1 MPVKRIFIV
10 MMENRSFDHML
21 GHLSLEGLGVDGIRR
36 DAAWRRR
43 VANPYNGH
51 DYAPVPLTD
60 PYSTAEADPP
70 HSRRSTRRQLG
81 AWDGARY
88 PMRGFV
94 ETYAEAEGAS
104 PIGPGGAPLAMGY
117 FTGRE
122 APVMDF
128 FARNFAVCDRW
139 HAALPAGTQPN
150 RLMAMSGFTPFDYN
164 ETPIPSQELVYDWL
178 EGKARWR
185 VYHAGIPFMA
195 LMPSRLGQIL
205 SGRNFR
211 PFARIWDDVVNEP
224 PSAFPQVVFLEPV
237 YADAPHIGPSSDD
250 HAPGGIKE
258 GQGFL
263 LQCYRA
269 VSQVPAI
276 WKDSVMIVTYDEHGG
291 FFDHVSPPRI
301 RTDPPPGGAYADGP
315 FESLGVRVPALVIS
329 PMVTPGHIFHGVM
342 DHVSILKLIGD
353 TFGGRSG
360 YSARVNARP
369 VESVSAVLNNPAGRP
384 EIPTIPSINDYL
396 ARQPRGRSGRVPG
409 TRPKTDMQHSFQR
422 ALDDIRTHRDRSR
435 GQFTEELRAFPRGQ
449 GSGS

>member
-21 GHLSLEGLGVDGIRR
+21 GYLSLQGVGVDGLRSG
-36 DAAWRRR
+36 DHWRRS
-43 VANPYNGH
+43 VANPYQGS
-51 DYAPVPLTD
+51 DYAPFGLTD

-70 HSRRSTRRQLG
+70 HSRQSVRRQLG
-81 AWDGARY
+81 TWDGNDY
-88 PMRGFV
+88 PMKGFV
-94 ETYAEAEGAS
+94 ETYAEAKGAS
-104 PIGPGGAPLAMGY
+104 PIEPGGAPMAMGY

-128 FARNFAVCDRW
+128 FARNFAVCDGW
-139 HAALPAGTQPN
+139 HAPLPAGTQPN

-164 ETPIPSQELVYDWL
+164 KTPVPHQELVYDWL
-178 EGKARWR
+178 EGKVRWR
-185 VYHAGIPFMA
+185 VYHAGLPFMA
-195 LMPSRLGQIL
+195 LMPSRIPQIL

-224 PSAFPQVVFLEPV
+224 PGTFPQVVFLEPV

-269 VSQVPAI
+269 LTQVPAI

-291 FFDHVSPPRI
+291 FFDHVSPPRV
-301 RTDPPPGGAYADGP
+301 RSDAPPGGHYTDGP

-329 PMVTPGHIFHGVM
+329 PMVTPGHVFHGVM
-342 DHVSILKLIGD
+342 DHVSILKLIGE
-353 TFGGRSG
+353 TFGGAGG
-360 YSARVNARP
+360 YSQLVDARP
-369 VESVSAVLNNPAGRP
+369 VESVSAVLNNPAGGRASP
-384 EIPTIPSINDYL
+384 VIPSLNDYL
-396 ARQPRGRSGRVPG
+396 AQQPRGRSGRVPG
-409 TRPKTDMQHSFQR
+409 TRPETDIQHSFQR
-422 ALDDIRTHRDRSR
+422 ALDDIRTHPDRR
-435 GQFTEELRAFPRGQ
+435 PGQFTAELRAFPAAQ
-449 GSGS
+449 GAGS